1 VVERHGKFPLQLDGN
16 GIGGKPKRLDDIPGD
31 GDGNIGHSRF
41 TWIDNGWEGDPIN
54 LVVSGGRRDLLQV
67 VAYLP
72 TYREGRWPEIEGL
85 LLDEVSDALNEK
97 GIIHFIEDLLQEMR
111 KRDY

>member
-1 VVERHGKFPLQLDGN
+1 M
-16 GIGGKPKRLDDIPGD
+16 
-31 GDGNIGHSRF
+31 
-41 TWIDNGWEGDPIN
+41 
-54 LVVSGGRRDLLQV
+54 